1 MAVAEARTRPL
12 ERAADELAGNAV
24 PITQHGAPT
33 SAGAGPAGVAAMAL
47 LGLLGL
53 LSFSSQRLGNVVWLR
68 PASAPASPFLALPE
82 RPG

>member
-1 MAVAEARTRPL
+1 
-12 ERAADELAGNAV
+12 
-24 PITQHGAPT
+24 
-33 SAGAGPAGVAAMAL
+33 MAL

-53 LSFSSQRLGNVVWLR
+53 LSFCSQRLGSAVWLR